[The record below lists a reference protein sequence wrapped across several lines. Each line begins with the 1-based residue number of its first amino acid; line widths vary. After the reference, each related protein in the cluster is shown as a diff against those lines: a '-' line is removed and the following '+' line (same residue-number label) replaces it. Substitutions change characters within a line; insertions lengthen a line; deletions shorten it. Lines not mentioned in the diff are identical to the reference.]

1 MFFAFTAFDNRCS
14 VANFSCI
21 SGSTRSL
28 IILSHSYQSSLAY
41 LKTAIAS
48 AFRELPSL
56 ILEAFMGVAT
66 GDKTTGLQSTKLTV
80 LSQALAFWSY
90 LKLELTKWE
99 AKVTTSIFLK
109 NSPLFFFFFYVKK
122 MTSYYS
128 GLHFISCFIAQLEL

>member
-1 MFFAFTAFDNRCS
+1 MFFTFTAFDNHCS
-14 VANFSCI
+14 IANFSRI

-56 ILEAFMGVAT
+56 ILKAFMDVAN
-66 GDKTTGLQSTKLTV
+66 GDKTTGLQCTKLTV

-90 LKLELTKWE
+90 LKLELTRSEKQ
-99 AKVTTSIFLK
+99 K
-109 NSPLFFFFFYVKK
+109 
-122 MTSYYS
+122 
-128 GLHFISCFIAQLEL
+128 

>member
-1 MFFAFTAFDNRCS
+1 MFFAFTAFDDRCS

-109 NSPLFFFFFYVKK
+109 NSPLFFFFFLCKK